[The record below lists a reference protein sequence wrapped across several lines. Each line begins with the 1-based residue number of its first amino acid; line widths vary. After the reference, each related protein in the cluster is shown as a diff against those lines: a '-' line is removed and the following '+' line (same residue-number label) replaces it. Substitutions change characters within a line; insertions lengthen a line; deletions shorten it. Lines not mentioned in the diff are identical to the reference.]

1 MKQKIVRSIGSKLET
16 KEESDHFLKSRSKSS
31 INSPQL
37 FCGINLIKNIN
48 NLKKKGFKFLK
59 FDKMNN
65 KAKITSKKK
74 IIKYI
79 EKTIKQLTKI
89 KAII

>member
-1 MKQKIVRSIGSKLET
+1 
-16 KEESDHFLKSRSKSS
+16 
-31 INSPQL
+31 
-37 FCGINLIKNIN
+37 
-48 NLKKKGFKFLK
+48 
-59 FDKMNN
+59 MNN